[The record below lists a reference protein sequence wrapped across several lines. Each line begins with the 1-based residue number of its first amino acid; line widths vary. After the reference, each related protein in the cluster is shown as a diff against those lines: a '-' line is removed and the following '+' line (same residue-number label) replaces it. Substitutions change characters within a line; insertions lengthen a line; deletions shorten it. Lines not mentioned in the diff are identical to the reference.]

1 MAKKRKKTRKK
12 TGQPMTLA
20 AATEAVGSA
29 VGRAVGRVEQMMSL
43 ARERMAAKTTS
54 VSKPSATKRPRKT
67 SR

>member
-1 MAKKRKKTRKK
+1 MAKKRKKTRKA
-12 TGQPMTLA
+12 GQPMTLA

-54 VSKPSATKRPRKT
+54 ASKPNATKRPRKT